1 MSARFQVIT
10 PPACERDVR
19 RATRRNLVLA
29 STFEDM
35 IAILEVDPYNR
46 TKQYDITK
54 LTEVKPGMGQ
64 WRIRHGDYR
73 LRYDIFGQDVVL
85 YSFRHRREVY

>member
-1 MSARFQVIT
+1 MPPSFHITISSRFR
-10 PPACERDVR
+10 RD
-19 RATRRNLVLA
+19 AQKLAKQHPELVEALEA
-29 STFEDM
+29 LHT
-35 IAILEVDPYNR
+35 ILRTDPYNR
-46 TKQYDITK
+46 TKEYDITK

-85 YSFRHRREVY
+85 YSVRHRREAY